1 MSDQNIKL
9 DQIVEIDRDDFQTN
23 FQNLD
28 QLMSIDDINTNFLID
43 QDNSSL
49 ISEIL
54 TLVMDRE
61 DKEDNL
67 EEWAQPF
74 LENEINIIYSLLA

>member
-28 QLMSIDDINTNFLID
+28 QLMSIDDINTNFLSI
-43 QDNSSL
+43 
-49 ISEIL
+49 
-54 TLVMDRE
+54 
-61 DKEDNL
+61 K
-67 EEWAQPF
+67 
-74 LENEINIIYSLLA
+74 IIAV